1 MKQIRTLGAAAALIS
16 AVTLST
22 TAIAQSTKDLVK
34 EDGVYTLVNLHP
46 DEGNRRLYA
55 VNYQQPGL
63 IPVCTQVKITKM
75 SRKAIIFE
83 IPERNNRKYEY
94 LHYKKLPE
102 SLDEHGTQI
111 FGKTCP
117 KDAIAKMS
125 KIDQEGIKEG
135 IAKVGMT
142 KAGVLIAM
150 GPPPSHATYSQD
162 LDEWMYWQ
170 HKFARLRVDFKDGK
184 VSEVV
189 D

>member
-1 MKQIRTLGAAAALIS
+1 MKHLRTFSVAAALIS
-16 AVTLST
+16 AATLSAT
-22 TAIAQSTKDLVK
+22 TAAQSTKDLVK

-46 DEGNRRLYA
+46 DEANQRLYA

-63 IPVCTQVKITKM
+63 IPVCTQVKITKA
-75 SRKAIIFE
+75 SKKAIIFE
-83 IPERNNRKYEY
+83 IPERNNRQYEY

-102 SLDEHGTQI
+102 SLDEHSAQI

-117 KDAIAKMS
+117 KDAITRMS

-135 IAKVGMT
+135 VAKVGMT
-142 KAGVLIAM
+142 KAGVVIAL

-184 VSEVV
+184 VSAVV

>member
-1 MKQIRTLGAAAALIS
+1 MKHLRILGVATALIGAA
-16 AVTLST
+16 TLST
-22 TAIAQSTKDLVK
+22 TAFAQSVKDLVK

-46 DEGNRRLYA
+46 DEGRQRLYA

-63 IPVCTQVKITKM
+63 IPVCTKIKITKM
-75 SRKAIIFE
+75 SRKAIRFE
-83 IPERNNRKYEY
+83 IPERSDRKYEY

-102 SLDEHGTQI
+102 SLDEHAAQI

-125 KIDQEGIKEG
+125 KVDQEGIKEG
-135 IAKVGMT
+135 VAKVGMT
-142 KAGVLIAM
+142 KAGIVIAM

-170 HKFARLRVDFKDGK
+170 HKFARLRVDFSNGK